1 MVNVNRPATVI
12 DLLHYKGNELTKV
25 AKILSEIEPL
35 NNEQSTQLFEI
46 KTNLLE
52 VLEWIQKESCKVL
65 DIS

>member
-1 MVNVNRPATVI
+1 MISVNEPATVI
-12 DLLHYKGNELTKV
+12 DLLHCRGEELTKV
-25 AKILSEIEPL
+25 AKILSETEPL
-35 NNEQSTQLFEI
+35 NNEQYTQLFEI